1 MASDFYWDFAMSIR
15 NRLKDEINGVVKFE
29 IYGGIDTIIFKIYFK
44 EFDFKYGLSE
54 VQSIV
59 YDGRIDEVVDNIL
72 SAYRRSILNAFFK
85 TESRKKRD
93 AEIRLGINKEEFV

>member
-44 EFDFKYGLSE
+44 EFDFKYGISE
-54 VQSIV
+54 VSSII
-59 YDGRIDEVVDNIL
+59 YDGKSDELIEDIL
-72 SAYRRSILNAFFK
+72 HAYKRAVLNAFFK
-85 TESRKKRD
+85 TDNRKKRD

>member
-1 MASDFYWDFAMSIR
+1 MASEIHWNFAQTIR
-15 NRLKDEINGVVKFE
+15 EKLKEEVNGVVKFE

-54 VQSIV
+54 VQSII

-85 TESRKKRD
+85 TDNRKKRD